1 MRLLVPSI
9 ALLAVFAASCNNT
22 TSSNE
27 STKNDS
33 PNATPITLKEVPA
46 SPEYADAQLSITSM
60 KATPVG
66 TDSTKISFN
75 FGVKNYELMA
85 QTADASGKECS
96 NSDKGQHI
104 HFILDNKPY
113 AALYEPKHEVT
124 VANNTEHELLC
135 FLSRS
140 YHESVKSAGAMT
152 FTHFKVTDK
161 GMLEKMET
169 PKTPMLFYS
178 RPKGDYL
185 AKDTSNVLLDFYPV
199 NAALGADYKVKA
211 EIKNETNG
219 KTASFTINNWKANFL
234 EGLGTGTITVNL
246 ILEDKNGSPVAGDY
260 GSVSRTIHL
269 AATEPMKH

>member
-9 ALLAVFAASCNNT
+9 ALLAILSASCNNT
-22 TSSNE
+22 SSGNK
-27 STKNDS
+27 SAKNDS
-33 PNATPITLKEVPA
+33 AAATPITLKDVPA
-46 SPEYADAQLSITSM
+46 SPQYPDAQLSITSM
-60 KATPVG
+60 KATPAG
-66 TDSTKISFN
+66 KDSTKISFN

-85 QTADASGKECS
+85 QTADANSKECS

-113 AALYEPKHEVT
+113 AALYEPKYEVT
-124 VANNTEHELLC
+124 VPNNTEHELLC

-140 YHESVKSAGAMT
+140 YHESVKSPGAMT
-152 FTHFKVTDK
+152 LTHFKITDK
-161 GMLEKMET
+161 GALEKMET

-199 NAALGADYKVKA
+199 NATLGADYKVKA
-211 EIKNETNG
+211 EVKNETNG
-219 KTASFTINNWKANFL
+219 KTANFTIDNWKANFL

-246 ILEDKNGSPVAGDY
+246 ILEDKSGAPVSGEY
-260 GSVSRTIHL
+260 GAVSRTIHL
-269 AATEPMKH
+269 AASEPMKN